1 MWMLKMFG
9 WSYWVYFVKFCC
21 WWKLCWNVNVNF
33 FTFSVVVINV
43 VLTSLFVFLQLN
55 NCLWNWDW
63 LIRGLSGCC
72 FVLEGLGSIAKWRRK
87 FRIVWGAVLIESF
100 KEKNCDLI
108 CNCLT
113 CHCLLWLIFIFWQV
127 IDVENYFVIIM
138 IDQRK
143 SWSNLWLNKLIKYVL
158 ILPDLF

>member
-43 VLTSLFVFLQLN
+43 VLTSLFVFLQL
-55 NCLWNWDW
+55 
-63 LIRGLSGCC
+63 
-72 FVLEGLGSIAKWRRK
+72 AKWRRK